1 MKKNFSMA
9 IAGGIGITI
18 IILIVLLY
26 NNQEAE
32 IIKIVEP
39 VEFDF
44 NFNNSKT
51 QEILDIQEKLN
62 EIEKKADKNYY
73 EPPPREWQ
81 TSGPFQIDRF
91 KYLLGEKIFIVIG
104 DLGLDEKGQIAFL
117 RPMNMTHV
125 AVWQTISFDGTKK
138 PAFNFY
144 TQPVLSKELK
154 ICTVDDLI
162 GEWTVVF
169 RGTDYPNLKFKIIN
183 EILPGDEE
191 SYVPI
196 C

>member
-18 IILIVLLY
+18 IILIVVLY

-32 IIKIVEP
+32 IEIINEP
-39 VEFDF
+39 
-44 NFNNSKT
+44 
-51 QEILDIQEKLN
+51 I
-62 EIEKKADKNYY
+62 EIELGNDVSEVPEIQKKIDDIVKKANENYY

-91 KYLLGEKIFIVIG
+91 KYLIGEKIFLVIG

-125 AVWQTISFDGTKK
+125 AVWQTISFDGAKK

>member
-32 IIKIVEP
+32 ITKIDEP
-39 VEFDF
+39 IEIEFGNDI
-44 NFNNSKT
+44 S
-51 QEILDIQEKLN
+51 EVPEIQEKLEN
-62 EIEKKADKNYY
+62 IEKKADENYY

-91 KYLLGEKIFIVIG
+91 KYLIGEKIFLVIG

-117 RPMNMTHV
+117 RPMNITHV
-125 AVWQTISFDGTKK
+125 AVWQTIPFDGMKK
-138 PAFNFY
+138 SAFNFY
-144 TQPVLSKELK
+144 TQPSLTEALQ

-162 GEWTVVF
+162 GDWTVVF

-183 EILPGDEE
+183 KILPGDEE
-191 SYVPI
+191 SYVPV

>member
-18 IILIVLLY
+18 IILIVVLY

-32 IIKIVEP
+32 IEIINEP
-39 VEFDF
+39 
-44 NFNNSKT
+44 
-51 QEILDIQEKLN
+51 I
-62 EIEKKADKNYY
+62 EIELGNDVSEVPEIQKKIDDIVKKANENYY
-73 EPPPREWQ
+73 NPPPREWQ

-91 KYLLGEKIFIVIG
+91 KYLIGEKIFLVIG

-144 TQPVLSKELK
+144 TQPVLSRELK

>member
-1 MKKNFSMA
+1 MA

-32 IIKIVEP
+32 IAIINEP
-39 VEFDF
+39 
-44 NFNNSKT
+44 
-51 QEILDIQEKLN
+51 I
-62 EIEKKADKNYY
+62 EIELGNDVSEVPEIQKKIDDIVKKANENYY

-91 KYLLGEKIFIVIG
+91 KYLIGEKIFLVIG

-144 TQPVLSKELK
+144 TQPVLSQALK

>member
-32 IIKIVEP
+32 IEIINEP
-39 VEFDF
+39 
-44 NFNNSKT
+44 
-51 QEILDIQEKLN
+51 I
-62 EIEKKADKNYY
+62 EIELGNDVSEVPEIQKKIDDIVKKANENYY
-73 EPPPREWQ
+73 NPPPREWQ

-91 KYLLGEKIFIVIG
+91 KYLIGEKIFIVIG

>member
-1 MKKNFSMA
+1 MKKNFNMA

-18 IILIVLLY
+18 IILIAVLY

-32 IIKIVEP
+32 IAIINEP
-39 VEFDF
+39 
-44 NFNNSKT
+44 
-51 QEILDIQEKLN
+51 I
-62 EIEKKADKNYY
+62 EIELGNDISEVPEIQKKIDDIVKKANENYY

-91 KYLLGEKIFIVIG
+91 KYLIGEKIFLVIG

-144 TQPVLSKELK
+144 TQPVLSQALK